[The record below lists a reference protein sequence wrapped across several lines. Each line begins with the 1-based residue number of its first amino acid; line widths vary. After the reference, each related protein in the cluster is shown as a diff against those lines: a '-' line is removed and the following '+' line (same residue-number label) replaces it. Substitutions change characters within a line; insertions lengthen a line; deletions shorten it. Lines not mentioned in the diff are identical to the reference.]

1 MWLQTAGDAIACWRK
16 EGHISAEVEPP
27 RRRGEEWN
35 SLLEWKDTQKE
46 PKGEGD
52 W

>member
-1 MWLQTAGDAIACWRK
+1 MAAESLSAIACWRK

-27 RRRGEEWN
+27 RRRGGEWRG
-35 SLLEWKDTQKE
+35 LPEWKDRE
-46 PKGEGD
+46 PNRVGN